1 MAAATRA
8 LKRASFEVFRNMD
21 RVGIHVLP
29 KHFYTPVQ
37 DHKWLTENL
46 PLWARRVDL
55 TGVDWDLD
63 EQLKWTCEVCTPYY
77 HEVQGLSVFRAA
89 TGYGL
94 GYGEIES
101 QVLHCVIRHYKPPR
115 IIEVGSGVSTFC
127 TQYACELNEMRE
139 GAPSA
144 MTCIEPYPN
153 HKLLSLRPIKILS
166 KMLQELDLSIFRQ
179 LDAGDLLFIDS
190 SHAVKTGS
198 DVLVLYLELIPIL
211 KPGVLIHIHDITLP
225 YTYCRDSLENY
236 FDWQETA
243 LLLALLK
250 GNPHL
255 KILSCLSALHY
266 DRCAALATILLDYR
280 PQDESGPGLAPRA
293 APGHFPASTWLMTA

>member
-1 MAAATRA
+1 MSAITKV
-8 LKRASFEVFRNMD
+8 LKRASFEVYRNMD
-21 RVGIHVLP
+21 RLGIHVLP
-29 KHFYTPVQ
+29 KHFYAPVQ
-37 DHKWLTENL
+37 DYRWLTKNV

-55 TGVDWDLD
+55 TGVEWDLD
-63 EQLKWTCEVCTPYY
+63 EQLKWIREICTPYY
-77 HEVQGLSVFRAA
+77 QEVQGFSGYRAA

-115 IIEVGSGVSTFC
+115 IIEVGSGVSSFC
-127 TQYACELNEMRE
+127 AQQACELNERQC
-139 GAPSA
+139 GTPST
-144 MTCIEPYPN
+144 MICIEPYP
-153 HKLLSLRPIKILS
+153 KSELLSMRRIQVVRKT
-166 KMLQELDLSIFRQ
+166 LQQIDLSIFRQ

-198 DVLVLYLELIPIL
+198 DVLMLYLEVIPML
-211 KPGVLIHIHDITLP
+211 KPGVFIHSHDIMLP

-236 FDWQETA
+236 FDWQETS

-266 DRCAALATILLDYR
+266 GKRDALKAILPDYD
-280 PQDESGPGLAPRA
+280 QQEESGPGLAPRA
-293 APGHFPASTWLMTA
+293 ARGHFPSSTWLVTA